1 MQYDRQ
7 YTHRS
12 VTMNQKENEMKRFS
26 DVNIIIRHEWLC
38 LINITSLVQT
48 NKSRTEFCI
57 KSESAGSITFQKIN
71 LSRICC
77 VIRYIW

>member
-38 LINITSLVQT
+38 KLT
-48 NKSRTEFCI
+48 NHVLNF
-57 KSESAGSITFQKIN
+57 
-71 LSRICC
+71 
-77 VIRYIW
+77 V